1 MGHEHVAFS
10 NKQKQNKRF
19 ASYIVAYNLINS
31 SLFFNDET
39 RTDEQT
45 NGWTGGKFT

>member
-19 ASYIVAYNLINS
+19 ASYIEAYNLINS
-31 SLFFNDET
+31 SLFFNEET
-39 RTDEQT
+39 RKDGQT
-45 NGWTGGKFT
+45 NGWTGKIT